1 MRRWL
6 TGEPELSDI
15 LADPVIQLMMRRDRV
30 DPDHLQAFLQDV
42 RARALNVELPPDR
55 HDRGQTKSTGM

>member
-30 DPDHLQAFLQDV
+30 DPEYLQAFLHDV
-42 RARALNVELPPDR
+42 RARALNVELPLDQ
-55 HDRGQTKSTGM
+55 HYRGQTKSTGM